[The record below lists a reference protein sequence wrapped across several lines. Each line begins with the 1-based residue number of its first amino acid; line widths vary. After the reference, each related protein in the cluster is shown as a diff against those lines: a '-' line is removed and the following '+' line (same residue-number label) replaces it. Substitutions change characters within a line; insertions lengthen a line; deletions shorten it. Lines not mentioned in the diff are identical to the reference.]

1 MVLLPGA
8 YPTTLSH
15 IEPAS
20 LVAAQRGV
28 RTTSWTPPLDIAAAA
43 SRTPPPQAAPAPPPQ
58 AAPAPLPAA
67 ARSPAASRE
76 ASGVTLE
83 EQLRLQ
89 QFARD
94 AERTLGS
101 SARQESTAHAPSP

>member
-1 MVLLPGA
+1 MQARAPHGR
-8 YPTTLSH
+8 
-15 IEPAS
+15 
-20 LVAAQRGV
+20 AARCAHHEL
-28 RTTSWTPPLDIAAAA
+28 TPPLDIAAAA
-43 SRTPPPQAAPAPPPQ
+43 SRTPPPQAAPAPP
-58 AAPAPLPAA
+58 AAA
-67 ARSPAASRE
+67 ARGGAASSE

-101 SARQESTAHAPSP
+101 GARQESTALAPSS

>member
-8 YPTTLSH
+8 FPTTLSH

-43 SRTPPPQAAPAPPPQ
+43 SRTPPPQAAPAPP
-58 AAPAPLPAA
+58 AAA
-67 ARSPAASRE
+67 ARSPAASGE

-101 SARQESTAHAPSP
+101 SARQENTAHAPSP